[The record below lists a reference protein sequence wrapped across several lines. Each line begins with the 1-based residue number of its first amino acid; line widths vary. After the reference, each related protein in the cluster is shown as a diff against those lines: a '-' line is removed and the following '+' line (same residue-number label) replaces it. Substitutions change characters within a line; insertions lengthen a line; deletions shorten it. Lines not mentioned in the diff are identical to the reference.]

1 MKFHHYLE
9 AKKLRENSRDLLKTR
24 GKLGS
29 QFWGGGLLFGV
40 LARIFT
46 PDFINGLDFA
56 KFFLLFFA
64 VFG

>member
-29 QFWGGGLLFGV
+29 QFWGGGLYSGFWLEYLPLHGMHGYFCM
-40 LARIFT
+40 F
-46 PDFINGLDFA
+46 
-56 KFFLLFFA
+56 
-64 VFG
+64 

>member
-9 AKKLRENSRDLLKTR
+9 AKELRENSRDLLKTR

-29 QFWGGGLLFGV
+29 QFRGGVLRFGV

-46 PDFINGLDFA
+46 PGIELIINTMEVHFYFL
-56 KFFLLFFA
+56 FLL
-64 VFG
+64 

>member
-9 AKKLRENSRDLLKTR
+9 AIKLRENSRDLLKTR

-29 QFWGGGLLFGV
+29 QFWGGGLIFGV

-46 PDFINGLDFA
+46 PGQKRPKKA
-56 KFFLLFFA
+56 KIENRALW
-64 VFG
+64 